1 MPTLPRILLTGCHGQ
16 LGTEC
21 RLLAPK
27 GCSLIAIDREE
38 LDLGDATQISKF
50 VREVQPGM
58 ILHTAAWTAVDQAE
72 SCEQEAFALNAKAT
86 DVLAETAASIGARM
100 AYVSTDYVFSGQGS
114 IPWREDDPVAPLN
127 AYGRTKLAGEQAV
140 AAHLGDRGH
149 VVRTSW
155 LYGRRGANF
164 VRTMLN
170 LMKQGRDLKVVADQL
185 GSPTWAG
192 GLAQALFAL
201 AAADEA
207 PAILHYTDGGITSWC
222 DFASEIRACGL
233 RNGLALEASSVV
245 PCPSSAYPTPAA
257 RPAWS
262 PLHFSDAWA
271 DLGIQQSSW
280 QSVLDFAL
288 QLLLQED
295 DRILQ

>member
-1 MPTLPRILLTGCHGQ
+1 MPTLSRILLTGCYGQ

-21 RLLAPK
+21 RLLAPN

-50 VREVQPGM
+50 VWEVQPSM
-58 ILHTAAWTAVDQAE
+58 ILHTAAWTAVDLAE
-72 SCEQEAFALNAKAT
+72 SSEMEAYALNATAT
-86 DVLAETAASIGARM
+86 AVLAETAASIGARM
-100 AYVSTDYVFSGQGS
+100 AYISTDYVFSGHGTV
-114 IPWREDDPVAPLN
+114 PWHEHDPVAPLN

-140 AAHLGDRGH
+140 LAHLGDRGH

-164 VRTMLN
+164 VRTMLG
-170 LMKQGRDLKVVADQL
+170 LMEQSRELKVVSDQL
-185 GSPTWAG
+185 GTPTWAG
-192 GLAQALFAL
+192 GLAKALFAL
-201 AAADEA
+201 ATADEA
-207 PAILHYTDGGITSWC
+207 PSILHYTDGGITSWC
-222 DFASEIRACGL
+222 EFATEIRAAGL
-233 RNGLALEASSVV
+233 RNGLALESSSVV

-271 DLGIQQSSW
+271 DLGIKQTPW
-280 QSVLDFAL
+280 QEAL
-288 QLLLQED
+288 ERALKLLLQED
-295 DRILQ
+295 DRISQ